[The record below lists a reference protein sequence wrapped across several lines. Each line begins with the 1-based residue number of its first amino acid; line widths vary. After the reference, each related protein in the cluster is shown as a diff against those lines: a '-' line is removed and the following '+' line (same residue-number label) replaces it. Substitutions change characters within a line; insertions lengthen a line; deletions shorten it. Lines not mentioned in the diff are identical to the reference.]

1 MKILMLDIETKPTI
15 AYVWKMWDEN
25 IAPEQ
30 IIEEGGMICFCAH
43 WYGEK
48 DYMFFSDWKE
58 GHPNV
63 VKAAHKLLSE
73 ADAVVTYNG
82 DKFDLPKLRG
92 EFLRY
97 GLDPIPPVTS
107 IDLIK
112 TVKKLGFV
120 MNRLGYIGPLLR
132 VGAKIKHEGFALWR
146 GVMEGNEKS
155 QRKMEKYC
163 KEDVKLL
170 TRLYTLIF
178 PYIHNHPHLADTNPE
193 ACGACESTRIHN
205 RGFRRTK
212 YFKIQRLQCQDCGS
226 WQDGQRV
233 KI

>member
-1 MKILMLDIETKPTI
+1 MKILMLDIETKPTV

-43 WYGEK
+43 WHGTKE
-48 DYMFFSDWKE
+48 YMFFSDWQN
-58 GHPNV
+58 GHEKV
-63 VKAAHKLLSE
+63 VHAAHKLLSE

-82 DKFDLPKLRG
+82 DKFDIPKLRG

-97 GLDPIPPVTS
+97 GLPPVPPLTS

-132 VGAKIKHEGFALWR
+132 VGAKIKHEGFSLWR
-146 GVMEGNEKS
+146 GVMEGNEKA
-155 QRKMEKYC
+155 QKKMEKYC

-170 TRLYTLIF
+170 TRLYKVVM
-178 PYIHNHPHLADTNPE
+178 PYIHNHPHLAEANPE
-193 ACGACESTRIHN
+193 ACGACESTRVHS
-205 RGFRRTK
+205 RGWRRTK
-212 YFKIQRLQCQDCGS
+212 YFKIQRIQCQDCGS
-226 WQDGQRV
+226 WQDGQRTKV
-233 KI
+233 